1 MLGFLR
7 QLFSYDEWAIAR
19 SLSSIDPTVESKA
32 KLLLSHILLAEK
44 IWLTRLRGDDS
55 SAIPTFEEYSID
67 DCREMAAELHQR
79 YVEFIESLSET
90 DLDRSLTYKNT
101 KGVEFS
107 TPIREILTHVG
118 LHGVYHRGQIA
129 WLVREGGGT
138 AINTDYITFT
148 RI

>member
-7 QLFSYDEWAIAR
+7 QLFTYDEWAIAR
-19 SLSSIDPTVESKA
+19 SLSSIDQSAESKA

-67 DCREMAAELHQR
+67 ECREMAAELHR
-79 YVEFIESLSET
+79 EYVAFIDSLSEL
-90 DLDRSLTYKNT
+90 DLDRPITYRNT
-101 KGVEFS
+101 SGVEFS

-118 LHGVYHRGQIA
+118 LHGAYHRGQIA
-129 WLVREGGGT
+129 WLVREGGNT
-138 AINTDYITFT
+138 AINTDYIAFT
-148 RI
+148 RV

>member
-1 MLGFLR
+1 MLDYFR
-7 QLFSYDEWAIAR
+7 RLFAYDEWAIAR
-19 SLSSIDPTVESKA
+19 SLGSIDGSVESEA

-44 IWLTRLRGDDS
+44 IWLVRLSGKDS
-55 SAIPTFEEYSID
+55 STVRTFEQLPINE
-67 DCREMAAELHQR
+67 CEKMAADIHQW
-79 YVEFIESLSET
+79 YVEFIDSLAEP
-90 DLDRSLTYKNT
+90 DLDRPITYKNT

-138 AINTDYITFT
+138 AINTDFITFT